1 MEEKKIKMEGG
12 CLVKYESCL
21 TENGKVCG
29 DIRIDGKGIDIVV
42 GLRCI
47 INHICRKNNIPIFV
61 FLGMIEHISVEG
73 ISIDVGAIEA
83 MEGSS
88 HE

>member
-1 MEEKKIKMEGG
+1 MEEKKIKMSGN
-12 CLVKYESCL
+12 CVIKYESTL

-42 GLRCI
+42 GLRNI
-47 INHICRKNNIPIFV
+47 INHICRKNNIPISV
-61 FLGMIEHISVEG
+61 FLGMIEHISVDE
-73 ISIDVGAIEA
+73 ITIDVGAIE
-83 MEGSS
+83 ENS

>member
-1 MEEKKIKMEGG
+1 MEEKETRKMGN
-12 CLVKYESCL
+12 CLVKYESRL
-21 TENGKVCG
+21 TEGGGIKAELE
-29 DIRIDGKGIDIVV
+29 IDGKGLDIIV

-47 INHICRKNNIPIFV
+47 INDICRKNNIPIFV
-61 FLGMIEHISVEG
+61 FLGMIEHIPVEG